1 MMALTD
7 EDKTALEWASL
18 VPGLLRVIGEATG
31 DEGFNEAATV
41 LSNVPVDLIG
51 ATLGKLRTD
60 SIDIDKGSMTV
71 DEGVEVVAG

>member
-60 SIDIDKGSMTV
+60 SIDIDKGSMSIS
-71 DEGVEVVAG
+71 DDIAVEKG